1 MRERSAFRRFGTG
14 AASGIGG
21 TKEKGVLFF
30 CAGDALRSVQQKE
43 ALSMARLSSSSL
55 SGTGMG
61 AEARTAQPFS
71 KPSRPGSSGCRNV
84 RNPFISP
91 AAVMLKARHR
101 EGLRHLLEFTLKR
114 HPRYSLPPKRLKFI
128 EAAIWKRASR
138 LFDAQ
143 ENVGSELE
151 FW

>member
-1 MRERSAFRRFGTG
+1 
-14 AASGIGG
+14 
-21 TKEKGVLFF
+21 
-30 CAGDALRSVQQKE
+30 
-43 ALSMARLSSSSL
+43 
-55 SGTGMG
+55 
-61 AEARTAQPFS
+61 
-71 KPSRPGSSGCRNV
+71 
-84 RNPFISP
+84 
-91 AAVMLKARHR
+91 MLKARHC
-101 EGLRHLLEFTLKR
+101 EGLRHLLEFTLKS